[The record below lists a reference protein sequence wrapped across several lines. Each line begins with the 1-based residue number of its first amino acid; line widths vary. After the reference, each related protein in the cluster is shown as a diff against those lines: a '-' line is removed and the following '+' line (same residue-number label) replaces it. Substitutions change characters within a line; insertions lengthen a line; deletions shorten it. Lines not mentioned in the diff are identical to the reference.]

1 MLHNFDSDSI
11 LTFSYNMH
19 DCFASSYS
27 SSERSSFLKLLCD
40 CVEWLRA
47 KKHRKKMQKANQ
59 TCVNSR
65 DSWSKEEAAESLRY
79 VTSDFADLKWWW
91 WFIKNSQTRTG
102 GKNALDL
109 RSFSRYLEEW
119 KLFSFQL
126 LQFGLFTLHEKVKI
140 GLARS
145 KNSH

>member
-47 KKHRKKMQKANQ
+47 KKNRKKNAKGESNLCKFSWFLKSRRSRRESALCNQWLRWSQMMMMIYQKFSNTHWRKECIRFEIFFALFRGMKMIFYPITPNRVIYSARKGQ
-59 TCVNSR
+59 NRSR
-65 DSWSKEEAAESLRY
+65 A
-79 VTSDFADLKWWW
+79 
-91 WFIKNSQTRTG
+91 I
-102 GKNALDL
+102 
-109 RSFSRYLEEW
+109 
-119 KLFSFQL
+119 
-126 LQFGLFTLHEKVKI
+126 
-140 GLARS
+140 
-145 KNSH
+145 